1 MVQHHGNGHGGNGD
15 AHDYLHE
22 FLTRQADIVRAADDS
37 ELFKVKL
44 YVDAATTHLM
54 DDNGEIDYNRLKNP
68 ETLQAMAAQI
78 GSGLTSRALTVYQAD
93 PNLPWHRQLQLTIA
107 YAGLAGGDLK
117 RFMES
122 DKEDF
127 TVSRIGAVS
136 ANVKRQQL
144 QQMAPS
150 TWEHIPDTPAA
161 KASILNAMGIAGK
174 LNSQVATLES
184 IVELM
189 QHYHGNSGVIS
200 PKTYERNPAYI
211 QPAAPHAGN

>member
-1 MVQHHGNGHGGNGD
+1 MTQRHGNGHGGNGT
-15 AHDYLHE
+15 APDYLHE
-22 FLTRQADIVRAADDS
+22 FLTRQADIVKAADDS

-44 YVDAATTHLM
+44 YVDAATNHLM

-78 GSGLTSRALTVYQAD
+78 GSGLTSRALTVYQAGL
-93 PNLPWHRQLQLTIA
+93 NLPWHRQLQLTIA

-117 RFMES
+117 RLMYS

-150 TWEHIPDTPAA
+150 AWEHIPDTPAV
-161 KASILNAMGIAGK
+161 KASILSAMGIGDK
-174 LNSQVATLES
+174 LNPHAATLES

-200 PKTYERNPAYI
+200 PKAYERNPAYV
-211 QPAAPHAGN
+211 QPAAQHAGH